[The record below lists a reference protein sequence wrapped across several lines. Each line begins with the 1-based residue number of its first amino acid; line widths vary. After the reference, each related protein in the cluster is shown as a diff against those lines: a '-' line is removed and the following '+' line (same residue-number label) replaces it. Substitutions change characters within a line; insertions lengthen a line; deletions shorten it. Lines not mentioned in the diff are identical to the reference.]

1 MKPTGFTLVEL
12 LIVVAIIGIVAAM
25 AIPNLI
31 IAIQKGKQK
40 ATMADMKMVGIAI
53 EAYIVDLSF
62 APNISDNISNLNVSW
77 FVPFYTKKIPFRDS
91 WGVLI
96 AYTHGTGE
104 DEASY
109 SIGSSGR
116 HGDGTVTWSQNGVYD
131 VTSLND
137 FENDIIFS
145 NGIFTYGP
153 RIKEDR

>member
-25 AIPNLI
+25 AIPNLM

-62 APNISDNISNLNVSW
+62 APNISNNISNLNVDW
-77 FVPFYTKKIPFRDS
+77 FVPFYTKKIPFRDG
-91 WGVLI
+91 WGVLF

-104 DEASY
+104 DGASY

-116 HGDGTVTWSQNGVYD
+116 HGDGSVNWSQNGVYD
-131 VTSLND
+131 VTSL
-137 FENDIIFS
+137 
-145 NGIFTYGP
+145 
-153 RIKEDR
+153 